1 MPLELKDTVV
11 LCFSICNQEPSQR
24 VQMSFSLLVFFL
36 FFFLLTQGM
45 YIIYVR
51 RSLQGSYIKT

>member
-24 VQMSFSLLVFFL
+24 VQTSFPLLVFFL
-36 FFFLLTQGM
+36 FFLLTQGM
-45 YIIYVR
+45 YIIYVH